1 MNFHLFRAASATVF
15 AFAALCLLGPPAA
28 FAQASLPS
36 KLVVGVYNRTYL
48 VQAFYRSPA
57 WAAKMQALME
67 ERNKAAGGTDLDA
80 VDRLDKELANAQ
92 ALAQKQLAGEA
103 PLKNILDALKG
114 QWAAIAQET
123 RVDLIVSEPV
133 YAGPGAAFVDVT
145 PAMVKH
151 LTAKN

>member
-1 MNFHLFRAASATVF
+1 MKFHPPRAVLALALAV
-15 AFAALCLLGPPAA
+15 AALPLVAPPAA
-28 FAQASLPS
+28 FAQASVPS

-57 WAAKMQALME
+57 WAAKMKRLAE
-67 ERNKAAGGTDLDA
+67 ERNAAAAASKLDE
-80 VDRLDKELANAQ
+80 VDRLDKELADAQ

-103 PLKNILDALKG
+103 SLKNILDPLKP

-123 RVDLIVSEPV
+123 GVDLIVQEPV

-145 PAMVKH
+145 PAIVKR
-151 LTAKN
+151 LLAKN